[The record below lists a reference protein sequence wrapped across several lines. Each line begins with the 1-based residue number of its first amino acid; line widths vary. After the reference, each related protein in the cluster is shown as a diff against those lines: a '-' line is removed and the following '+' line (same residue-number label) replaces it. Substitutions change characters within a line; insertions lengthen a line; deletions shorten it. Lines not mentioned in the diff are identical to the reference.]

1 MQKAVESAEVSE
13 TVLVGDDTDL
23 LVLLIYHANTQ
34 QHNIYF
40 VPEQKRNS
48 KQRSWDIK
56 QVKATL
62 GSFICKH
69 ILYIHAFVGSDTTS
83 RPFSIGKGAIV
94 KKFKTNTV
102 LKQSAAVFDSLSS
115 TKEEIAAAG
124 GRTFVALYGGIVA
137 KASDGQQ
144 YPLPLS

>member
-1 MQKAVESAEVSE
+1 MSKSWR
-13 TVLVGDDTDL
+13 L
-23 LVLLIYHANTQ
+23 
-34 QHNIYF
+34 
-40 VPEQKRNS
+40 NS
-48 KQRSWDIK
+48 TFFPLK
-56 QVKATL
+56 QVKASL